1 MAKHLI
7 LICYNESVLKNYID
21 QIKTFMP
28 SPDVYWLRPG
38 GEGPELPAD
47 ENVVLA
53 ETFEGFMSVKDR
65 LKGIEVER
73 IIYAGLTVS
82 AGGVRSIERIPEGAD
97 VIVYQSDFESATR
110 ASKIITKVDRGFVN
124 VTPAGSLDGIDLS
137 GKCIATTHD
146 HIDELKKFSDV
157 YDIGY
162 SVFDLETLLDIAD
175 AFNIRGVLE
184 QLDMRAA
191 PAYLVPMHEGLFKNL
206 EQHNRY
212 ISANELLMKMLSGA
226 IISVDKDGNI
236 TAVNDQCEKQLG
248 VKAQYIVGKNGNEI
262 FPFIQFREA
271 LERHRSVD
279 EYVCRYRDE
288 DLIVSVAPKTNAGK
302 YYGAIAVVK
311 RFREEEK
318 RHRRLKGELMDRG
331 YVAKYTFD
339 DIIGSSKAMKET
351 KDKAMRMARS
361 DSSVLITGENGT
373 GKEMFAQAIHNASTR
388 AGRQFVAVNCG
399 AIPANLLE
407 SELFGYEEGAF
418 TGALKGGKAGIF
430 EMASTGTLFLDEI
443 SEMDMAL
450 QQKLLRVLQEKEV
463 VRVGGNYVIPVNC
476 RIIASSNRDLGR
488 MVADGKF
495 RMDLYY
501 RLRVLPLRIPPLR
514 ERKEDIPDLINS
526 FEKRFG
532 SKMKYTSRAREMV
545 EAHEWYG
552 NVRELRNCVEYLAE
566 LGKTVVDAGDL
577 EEILGSAVV
586 PASEGHAGGQE
597 ERRAAGPEGSGA
609 PGDRTDEEEC
619 VLEILREGF
628 AAGKRLGRRSIAKAA
643 TERGML
649 IGEQRVRMIL
659 TDLERRGMVTI
670 GKGKAG
676 TVLTKKG
683 LRLGGGR

>member
-7 LICYNESVLKNYID
+7 LICYNESVLRNYID
-21 QIKTFMP
+21 QIKTFIP
-28 SPDVYWLRPG
+28 SPDVYWLKPG
-38 GEGPELPAD
+38 GEKKELPPS
-47 ENVVLA
+47 ENIVLA
-53 ETFEGFMSVKDR
+53 ETFEGYMAVKHIID
-65 LKGIEVER
+65 GVDVER

-82 AGGVRSIERIPEGAD
+82 AGGVESIGHIPDGSD
-97 VIVYQSDFESATR
+97 VIVYQTDLESATR
-110 ASKIITKVDRGFVN
+110 ACKIITKVNRRFRS
-124 VTPAGSLDGIDLS
+124 VTPAGNLEGIDLT
-137 GKCIATTHD
+137 GRCIATTHD
-146 HIDELKKFSDV
+146 HIDELKKLKDV

-175 AFNIRGVLE
+175 AFNIHGVLE

-226 IISVDKDGNI
+226 IISVDINGNI
-236 TAVNDQCEKQLG
+236 TAVNDQCEKQFG
-248 VKAQYIVGKNGNEI
+248 VRAGYIVGKNGSEI
-262 FPFIQFREA
+262 FPFIQFGEA
-271 LERHRSVD
+271 LERHRTVD

-288 DLIVSVAPKTNAGK
+288 DLIVSVAPKANAGK

-318 RHRRLKGELMDRG
+318 RHSRLKGELMDRG

-339 DIIGSSKAMKET
+339 DIIGSSRAMTEA
-351 KDKAMRMARS
+351 KDKAMRMAMS

-373 GKEMFAQAIHNASTR
+373 GKEMFAQAIHNASSR

-418 TGALKGGKAGIF
+418 TGAVRGGKAGIF

-463 VRVGGNYVIPVNC
+463 VRLGGNYVIPVNC
-476 RIIASSNRDLGR
+476 RIIASSNRDLGQ

-514 ERKEDIPDLINS
+514 ERKEDIADLIDS
-526 FEKRFG
+526 FEARFG
-532 SKMKYTSRAREMV
+532 GKMKYTAEAREMV
-545 EAHEWYG
+545 MRHEWYG
-552 NVRELRNCVEYLAE
+552 NVRELRNCVEYLTE
-566 LGKTVVDAGDL
+566 LGKTKVGKSDL
-577 EEILGSAVV
+577 EEILGSAYS
-586 PASEGHAGGQE
+586 PAAPDTGPARSEGQSP
-597 ERRAAGPEGSGA
+597 AAA
-609 PGDRTDEEEC
+609 PGDEEEC

-628 AAGKRLGRRSIAKAA
+628 ENGRRLGRRSIAKAA
-643 TERGML
+643 TEKGML
-649 IGEQRVRMIL
+649 IGEQRVRVIL
-659 TDLERRGMVTI
+659 ADLERRGIVTI

-683 LRLGGGR
+683 LEMKK